1 MGGVKVVF
9 WELNLCQVGHFGA
22 GEGIFPHRVVP
33 CSQLGL

>member
-1 MGGVKVVF
+1 MGGVKVVL
-9 WELNLCQVGHFGA
+9 WELYLCQVGHFGA